1 MKHQVISV
9 TQFKANCLKLLD
21 DIGKRGGTLTITKRG
36 RPLASVHPAEKSAW
50 RSPEG
55 AWVGKVQFDVD
66 PLDMSLTDLWE
77 VVQTTSRRRNPK

>member
-9 TQFKANCLKLLD
+9 TEFKANCLKLLD

-36 RPLASVHPAEKSAW
+36 RPLASVRPAEKPAW

-66 PLDMSLTDLWE
+66 PLDMSFTDDWE
-77 VVQTTSRRRNPK
+77 IVQASERRRTKK